1 MAVGRLHIFEIG
13 RDKGRHGDIIRE
25 YQVNYN
31 DAGNTFSG
39 IMPEEKL
46 RDFLLSKAALNP
58 EALDCSFAEL
68 HSSGRTTVAGVE
80 LGEND
85 AAAIGL
91 LQEPSDT

>member
-13 RDKGRHGDIIRE
+13 RDKDRYGATVRE

-31 DAGNTFSG
+31 DGGNTFSG
-39 IMPEEKL
+39 VMPEEKL
-46 RDFLLSKAALNP
+46 RDFLLSKAALTP
-58 EALDCSFAEL
+58 EALDRSFTEL
-68 HSSGRTTVAGVE
+68 QSSGRTTVAGVE

-91 LQEPSDT
+91 LQEPSDA